1 MFKNYFTI
9 AIRNI
14 LRHRVFSL
22 INILGLAIGMT
33 AFFLIFRY
41 VAFEKSYDRWN
52 TKADRIYRVVPDVS
66 TPSETNRT
74 GGRCTAPVAPGLKK
88 DFPEVED
95 AVRMSS
101 DDFLV
106 KRGDRRFQEHY
117 VLLADSGLFNIFDFT
132 LVEGDK
138 RTALTQPMSVVLS
151 ETTAKKYFGNSDP
164 LGQHL
169 QLTGA
174 ALDATVTGVM
184 RDIPVN
190 SQIKTDLFVS
200 LSSNRPIYGQNTP
213 DTTWNQEY
221 GYFTYILL
229 KPHTDAAAL
238 QAKLPAWLD
247 RHTGSQLRQMQVHD
261 SLLLEPLTQVYLH
274 TKREVADRGSSENV
288 RIFSV
293 IGIFILILAC
303 INFINL
309 TTARS
314 VERAKEV
321 GVRKVIGALKSQLSL
336 QFIGE
341 SVILCLLA
349 FVLTLALCSLLIP
362 LFNQL
367 AGKTVSTGIFS
378 NPSDVLLLLMLS
390 VIVGVTAGF
399 YPALVLASFRPVMV
413 LKGRF
418 ATGSKGSLLRK
429 GLVVFQ
435 FTIAILLLIGTT
447 IVYNQLDYMRT
458 RELGFDKEQT
468 IIVPTNGDKKI
479 PIFKQ
484 ALSTIPGVEGST
496 YSSSVFGEGQ
506 FNAFTELQNSK
517 GEMQKS
523 NLDLYTVDYD
533 FIPLYGLRLANGR
546 NFSRAFPTDSTQAMI
561 INECAAGMLGYP
573 TPGAAIGRDFAQ
585 WGRRGK
591 IIGILKDFHT
601 HSPKVPIQPL
611 VMRIEPFGYYTLSVK
626 LSPNHIPATMKA
638 IAATWDQTVPNR
650 PFEYQF
656 LDDLFDRQ
664 YRADTRFGNLF
675 FNFAILAIFISCLGL
690 LGLASYNTIQRTKEI
705 GVRKI
710 LGATVSAIV
719 HLLSI
724 DFIRLVGIA
733 FLIAAPL
740 AWFAMQRWLSGFAY
754 RTRISWWI
762 FAAAG
767 TAAVLIAFVTI
778 SFQCIRAA
786 IANPVNALRSE

>member
-1 MFKNYFTI
+1 M
-9 AIRNI
+9 
-14 LRHRVFSL
+14 
-22 INILGLAIGMT
+22 
-33 AFFLIFRY
+33 
-41 VAFEKSYDRWN
+41 
-52 TKADRIYRVVPDVS
+52 S
-66 TPSETNRT
+66 T
-74 GGRCTAPVAPGLKK
+74 
-88 DFPEVED
+88 
-95 AVRMSS
+95 

-117 VLLADSGLFNIFDFT
+117 VLMADSGLFNIFDFT

-151 ETTAKKYFGNSDP
+151 ETTAKKYFGDSDP

-174 ALDATVTGVM
+174 AIDATVTGVM
-184 RDIPVN
+184 KDIPVN
-190 SQIKTDLFVS
+190 SQIKTNLFVS
-200 LSSNRPIYGQNTP
+200 LSSNRLIYGQNTP
-213 DTTWNQEY
+213 DTTWNLEY

-247 RHTGSQLRQMQVHD
+247 RHTGTRFRQLQVHD

-274 TKREVADRGSSENV
+274 TKREVAERGSSENV
-288 RIFSV
+288 RIFSI
-293 IGIFILILAC
+293 IGIFILVLAC

-314 VERAKEV
+314 VQRAKEV
-321 GVRKVIGALKSQLSL
+321 GVRKVIGALRAQLSL

-341 SVILCLLA
+341 SVVLCLLA
-349 FVLTLALCSLLIP
+349 FVLTLGLCSLLIP

-367 AGKTVSTGIFS
+367 AGKTISTGIFS
-378 NPSDVLLLLMLS
+378 NPSDLLLLLLLS
-390 VIVGVTAGF
+390 VIVGVAAGF
-399 YPALVLASFRPVMV
+399 YPALVLSSFRPVMV

-418 ATGSKGSLLRK
+418 ATGAKGSLLRK

-435 FTIAILLLIGTT
+435 FTIAILLLIGTAV
-447 IVYNQLDYMRT
+447 VYTQLDYMRT
-458 RELGFDKEQT
+458 RELGFDKAQT
-468 IIVPTNGDKKI
+468 IIVPTNGDKKV
-479 PIFKQ
+479 PVFKQ
-484 ALSTIPGVEGST
+484 ALSTIPGVLGST
-496 YSSSVFGEGQ
+496 YSSSVFGEGE
-506 FNAFTELQNSK
+506 FNAFTELQNNK

-523 NLDLYTVDYD
+523 NMDLYTVDYD
-533 FIPLYGLRLANGR
+533 FIPLYNLKLTAGR

-561 INECAAGMLGYP
+561 INETAARILGYP
-573 TPGAAIGRDFAQ
+573 APGAAIGRDFAQ

-591 IIGILKDFHT
+591 IIGILKDFHS
-601 HSPKVPIQPL
+601 HSPKVAIQPL

-626 LSPNHIPATMKA
+626 LSPNRIPATMKA
-638 IAATWDQTVPNR
+638 IAATWTQMVPNR
-650 PFEYQF
+650 PFEYTF

-675 FNFAILAIFISCLGL
+675 FYFAMLAILISCLGL

-705 GVRKI
+705 GVRKM
-710 LGATVSAIV
+710 LGATVAAIV
-719 HLLSI
+719 RMLSF
-724 DFIRLVGIA
+724 DFIQLVGIA
-733 FLIAAPL
+733 FLIATPL
-740 AWFAMQRWLSGFAY
+740 AWFAMDRWLAGFAY
-754 RTRISWWI
+754 RTRLSWQI

-767 TAAVLIAFVTI
+767 ATAVLIAFITI

-786 IANPVNALRSE
+786 TANPVRSLRNE